1 MHVYFIYIS
10 SSVVGQLH
18 HSCIC
23 HWYVEAEQ
31 RGVSAD
37 KERKNY
43 HTARVLLG
51 KKIRRIPILSE
62 DSCCGFLFSHK
73 YICLHW
79 ELVGDG
85 LLLQRRLKFKSNL
98 IFNSRFSMALV
109 VIQCLGSGYNF
120 MRLTKS
126 LFLMQ
131 NITTVQ
137 NSLDCKRK
145 SSKWCRIVL
154 RIEGWRNKNS
164 TCTSSNYYEAQ
175 LLT

>member
-1 MHVYFIYIS
+1 MNTVHQFPYSILSKENTCACIFPLYLFFTGS
-10 SSVVGQLH
+10 PTT
-18 HSCIC
+18 HSCIW

-43 HTARVLLG
+43 HTAHVLLG

-79 ELVGDG
+79 LAGDG
-85 LLLQRRLKFKSNL
+85 LLLQRRLKFTSNL
-98 IFNSRFSMALV
+98 IFNSRLSMALV
-109 VIQCLGSGYNF
+109 VIQCLGRGYNF

-131 NITTVQ
+131 TITTVQ
-137 NSLDCKRK
+137 NSLGCKCK
-145 SSKWCRIVL
+145 SSKWCRIF
-154 RIEGWRNKNS
+154 
-164 TCTSSNYYEAQ
+164 
-175 LLT
+175 